1 MVEEFFPVAVDGFYF
16 HGEVIIKHRD
26 TTSMRIVSGHFL
38 GSSTR
43 KKIESYMP
51 TKTGCTW

>member
-1 MVEEFFPVAVDGFYF
+1 VAVDGFYF